1 MNKHKNLEGI
11 GHGGI
16 ILVYLCALLLGFGIV
31 ILGWGIVIGL
41 LVWALHGLG
50 IYTIGTFTVA
60 FSWKLVIVIALIFVI
75 IRSMF
80 LSPVTMKKD

>member
-11 GHGGI
+11 GCDGI
-16 ILVYLCALLLGFGIV
+16 IFMYLCALLLGFGIT
-31 ILGWGIVIGL
+31 ILGWGVIVWL

-60 FSWKLVIVIALIFVI
+60 FSWKLVIVIALISTILHNLF
-75 IRSMF
+75 S
-80 LSPVTMKKD
+80 SSVTVKRD

>member
-1 MNKHKNLEGI
+1 MNKYKDLEKTGR
-11 GHGGI
+11 GGS
-16 ILVYLCALLLGFGIV
+16 ILVYLCGLLLGFGIV

-60 FSWKLVIVIALIFVI
+60 FSWKLVIVIALIFII

-80 LSPVTMKKD
+80 LSPVTVKKD